1 MRQENVPSCDVL
13 LKYEALQMCAHRGH
27 GAVLFMGL
35 LPVLFVVFIVLCP
48 IGCIL
53 LVAVVVLV
61 LLFLKIDVLV
71 IYDIMGRRRRT

>member
-1 MRQENVPSCDVL
+1 MPSPDAL

-27 GAVLFMGL
+27 GAVLFIGL
-35 LPVLFVVFIVLCP
+35 LLVLFVVFIVLCP

>member
-1 MRQENVPSCDVL
+1 MPSPDAL
-13 LKYEALQMCAHRGH
+13 LKYTALQRAEHWGH

-35 LPVLFVVFIVLCP
+35 LLVLFVVFIVLCP